1 MFQMRLSGAGGQGLI
16 LLGIILAE
24 AAILDNKY
32 AVQSQSYG
40 PEARGGASK
49 AEVII
54 ADNKINYPK
63 VTQPQLFLAMT
74 QEALDKYSGD
84 LAQDSTVIVD
94 SAYVKNYSQIRGR
107 VLALPITQAS
117 KQELGRE
124 LFANIVALGVIVDLA
139 KVVSTESAVAA
150 LLQRVPPGTEEIN
163 KQALALGRAL
173 VVGQ

>member
-54 ADNKINYPK
+54 ADDKINYPK

-94 SAYVKNYSQIRGR
+94 SAYVKNLSQLQGR
-107 VLALPITQAS
+107 TLPLPITQTS
-117 KQELGRE
+117 KNEFGRE
-124 LFANIVALGVIVDLA
+124 LFANIVALGAIVALT
-139 KVVSTESAVAA
+139 KVVSLESATVA
-150 LLQRVPPGTEEIN
+150 LMQRVPSGTEEMN
-163 KQALALGRAL
+163 KRALALGRAL
-173 VVGQ
+173 VK